1 MHIEGNDPITEN
13 PPAYLPLKILGRDES
28 HNCKSLVFQGLKNFN
43 PSVGREWY
51 KKIYRTLNTHTD
63 KSTTT

>member
-51 KKIYRTLNTHTD
+51 QKKYTEH
-63 KSTTT
+63 